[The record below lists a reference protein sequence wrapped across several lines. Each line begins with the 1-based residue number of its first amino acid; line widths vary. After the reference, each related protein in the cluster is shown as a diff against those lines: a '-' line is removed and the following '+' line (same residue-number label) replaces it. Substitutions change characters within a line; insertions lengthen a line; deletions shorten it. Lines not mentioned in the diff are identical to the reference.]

1 MYYHEINAGEVE
13 AITAFYNKPSKAK
26 FVRVSQ
32 LGEGKDMSN
41 PHDIVNSKEEST
53 RSYAP

>member
-26 FVRVSQ
+26 FVRVSP

-41 PHDIVNSKEEST
+41 PHDIVNSEEEST